1 MTNQQGCLAMTTILL
16 ALRLLS
22 GAPSASLDA
31 LYDAIQYRQDIECA
45 GLSEDRDTYSTAEL
59 PLDCALDMLGDAS

>member
-1 MTNQQGCLAMTTILL
+1 MTTIIL

-31 LYDAIQYRQDIECA
+31 LYDAAQDRADIECA

-59 PLDCALDMLGDAS
+59 PLDCTVDMLGDAS